1 MIDKRNENLALI
13 ALNKAC
19 HRLLIN
25 QEELLVSLSVDHY
38 PCAENYCHLTLQE
51 QNYQAL
57 VKLLSIFNYIEHFC
71 CSDIKFIR
79 HWFTSDNKQL
89 SEKPIVLIYSK
100 AGIEQLYDYCQ
111 SFNLANPAR
120 L

>member
-1 MIDKRNENLALI
+1 MIDKKHENLVLAV
-13 ALNKAC
+13 LNKAC

-25 QEELLVSLSVDHY
+25 REELLVSLSVDHY
-38 PCAENYCHLTLQE
+38 PCAEKHYHLSPQE

-71 CSDIKFIR
+71 CRDIEFIR
-79 HWFTSDNKQL
+79 HWFTSENKEL
-89 SEKPIVLIYSK
+89 GDKPIVLIYSK

-111 SFNLANPAR
+111 TFISAR